1 MLKFR
6 SLHVYEQKIE
16 SKKSLPRDTNQLN
29 KGAVN
34 SYIVPLSDQERLMQF
49 KMYFRRG
56 CGNASGR
63 SDDRI

>member
-16 SKKSLPRDTNQLN
+16 NKKSLPRDTNQLN

-34 SYIVPLSDQERLMQF
+34 SYAVPLSDQEILMRF
-49 KMYFRRG
+49 KTYFRRG
-56 CGNASGR
+56 CGIASGR
-63 SDDRI
+63 GDDRI